1 MSNYATQSEG
11 GVLACN
17 AKGLGTRGVAPG
29 AKVGDPTEGVGA
41 WTVAME
47 TDAKLTSWSEEGSK
61 QHEGGTTWCMALCIA
76 GRGL

>member
-47 TDAKLTSWSEEGSK
+47 TDATARG
-61 QHEGGTTWCMALCIA
+61 LCISHTD
-76 GRGL
+76 RSQWSKKKKQ

>member
-1 MSNYATQSEG
+1 MFGLQ
-11 GVLACN
+11 C
-17 AKGLGTRGVAPG
+17 KGLGTRGVAPG
-29 AKVGDPTEGVGA
+29 AKEGDPTEEVGA

-76 GRGL
+76 GRGLTGVD